1 MITCLISF
9 SLFRSYLLIRE
20 FVSLRISLVELEEG
34 DESRGSLSLFDPL
47 HDLSFLSL
55 LEDDVLLS
63 GSMDRE
69 HLHLKRE
76 LL

>member
-55 LEDDVLLS
+55 LEDHVLLAR
-63 GSMDRE
+63 SMDRE